1 MTPTDGKGEAHE
13 RELELP
19 AGLALVAEAAHP
31 APAGVADGRAAR
43 IKWLPLRV
51 GLPFQRDAVFRR
63 LLAVADL
70 IAAAGGAAAVASLSD
85 RPIPPVS
92 YATIPLIV
100 IVAKVMGRY
109 DRDEVVV
116 RKSTMDEVP
125 ALLSVAGAYAL
136 LWSCVAFAADTDIH
150 LAGGGVFV
158 LWAATSALLV
168 GGRAVARTLAQLSA
182 PLERV
187 LIVGDDG
194 APERL
199 ARALTSDPGARI
211 EVAGMLP
218 FRDQGGENLESAST
232 DPQSFER
239 LAKLVRELD
248 IDRVFLAPSSS
259 DSEQTLDALRRTM
272 REGVKVT
279 IVPRLLE
286 VVGSAVEFDIV
297 GGVTLLG
304 VRRSGLSRSSFLI
317 KRATDVVGS
326 LIGVCLLAPLG
337 ALLAVAI
344 KLDSSGPV
352 FFRQQRIG
360 RDGQPFEML
369 KFRSM
374 VDGAE
379 SHRAALEDLN
389 ESEGTFKLG
398 RDPRVTRVGRL
409 MRLRSLDELPQL
421 INVLRGEMSLVG
433 PRPLV
438 GSEDELV
445 VGRDRGRLTLLPGM
459 TGPWQVLGPARP
471 TLSEMVKTDYLYGA
485 NWSLWTDVKI
495 LIRTIAHS
503 LSGRGV

>member
-1 MTPTDGKGEAHE
+1 MIGDASG
-13 RELELP
+13 
-19 AGLALVAEAAHP
+19 AGHARSA
-31 APAGVADGRAAR
+31 GRATAR
-43 IKWLPLRV
+43 IKWLPLRM
-51 GLPFQRDAVFRR
+51 GLPAKRDAVFRR

-70 IAAAGGAAAVASLSD
+70 MAAACGVAAVATLSD
-85 RPIPPVS
+85 RPMPAVS
-92 YATIPLIV
+92 YATVPLIV

-136 LWSCVAFAADTDIH
+136 LWSCVAFAAGLHTD

-158 LWAATSALLV
+158 LWATTSALLIA
-168 GGRAVARTLAQLSA
+168 GRTIARAVAQLSA

-194 APERL
+194 ARDRL
-199 ARALTSDPGARI
+199 ARALNSDPGARI
-211 EVAGMLP
+211 EVAGMVSFHDRP
-218 FRDQGGENLESAST
+218 SGESLESADRHSY
-232 DPQSFER
+232 ER
-239 LAKLVRELD
+239 LEKLIPQLD

-259 DSEQTLDALRRTM
+259 DSEPMRDALRRTM
-272 REGVKVT
+272 EAGVKVT

-317 KRATDVVGS
+317 KRATDIIGS
-326 LIGVCLLAPLG
+326 SVGVCLLAPVG

-344 KLDSSGPV
+344 KLDSPGPV

-360 RDGQPFEML
+360 RDGRPFEML

-374 VDGAE
+374 FDGAE
-379 SHRAALEDLN
+379 AQRTALEDLN
-389 ESEGTFKLG
+389 ESEGTFKLS

-409 MRLRSLDELPQL
+409 MRRRSLDELPQL
-421 INVLRGEMSLVG
+421 VNVLRGEMSLVG
-433 PRPLV
+433 PRPLI
-438 GSEDELV
+438 GSEDQLV

-485 NWSLWTDVKI
+485 TWSLWTDVKI
-495 LIRTIAHS
+495 LLRT
-503 LSGRGV
+503 LSHALTGRGI

>member
-1 MTPTDGKGEAHE
+1 MTPADTRRDAQE
-13 RELELP
+13 RELDLP
-19 AGLALVAEAAHP
+19 AALALVGEATP
-31 APAGVADGRAAR
+31 RAPNGFDRARGAR
-43 IKWLPLRV
+43 IKWLRLSV
-51 GLPFQRDAVFRR
+51 GLPFKRDTVFRR

-70 IAAAGGAAAVASLSD
+70 IAAAGGVLAVAALSTM
-85 RPIPPVS
+85 PMPAVS

-100 IVAKVMGRY
+100 IVAKVLGQY

-136 LWSCVAFAADTDIH
+136 VWSCVAFASGMRMH

-158 LWAATSALLV
+158 LWAATAVLLV
-168 GGRAVARTLAQLSA
+168 VGRAIARALAQLSA

-194 APERL
+194 SPERL
-199 ARALTSDPGARI
+199 ARALASDPGARI
-211 EVAGMLP
+211 EVAGILP
-218 FRDQGGENLESAST
+218 FHDEGATEKAEST
-232 DPQSFER
+232 DPHSFER
-239 LAKLVRELD
+239 LAKLIRELD

-259 DSEQTLDALRRTM
+259 DSEPMLDVLRRTM
-272 REGVKVT
+272 EAGVKLT

-286 VVGSAVEFDIV
+286 VVGSAVEFDVV
-297 GGVTLLG
+297 GGVTLLD
-304 VRRSGLSRSSFLI
+304 VRPSGLSRSSFLI
-317 KRATDVVGS
+317 KRATDIVGS
-326 LIGVCLLAPLG
+326 LIGVCVLAPLG
-337 ALLAVAI
+337 TLLALAI
-344 KLDSSGPV
+344 KLDSPGPV

-374 VDGAE
+374 VDDAE
-379 SHRAALEDLN
+379 SQRDTLAELN
-389 ESEGTFKLG
+389 ESEGIFKLS
-398 RDPRVTRVGRL
+398 RDPRVTRMGRL
-409 MRLRSLDELPQL
+409 MRRRSLDELPQL

-445 VGRDRGRLTLLPGM
+445 VGRDRGRLSLLPGM

-471 TLSEMVKTDYLYGA
+471 TLSEMVKTDYLYSA
-485 NWSLWTDVKI
+485 NWSLWTDMKI
-495 LIRTIAHS
+495 LLRTVTHTI
-503 LSGRGV
+503 SGRGV